1 MTTMWPNMIAVV
13 SAVGT
18 GRSAVSV
25 PPASRRWL
33 SFLRLGGDM
42 RTQATKKWGSI
53 FTVVV
58 FFALSLTVFAADEI
72 KLQVEVRYS
81 KSAPFDTNTDL
92 EFVTDTTSEG
102 GLLHQAKENDDDDFR
117 IFQNSFNLLARER
130 RRSIIIYTHSL
141 PKNQPDQVFLL
152 SMPRKPK
159 AMDWT
164 IWRHP
169 DYVATNADWNFIRGY
184 KSANRSTNIPAN
196 SFELRYRV
204 ELP

>member
-1 MTTMWPNMIAVV
+1 
-13 SAVGT
+13 
-18 GRSAVSV
+18 
-25 PPASRRWL
+25 
-33 SFLRLGGDM
+33 M
-42 RTQATKKWGSI
+42 RTQAIKKRGSI
-53 FTVVV
+53 FTVAA
-58 FFALSLTVFAADEI
+58 FFALSLTVFAADEV

-81 KSAPFDTNTDL
+81 KSVLFDTNTDL

-102 GLLHQAKENDDDDFR
+102 GLLRRTKENGDDNFR
-117 IFQNSFNLLARER
+117 VFQKSFNLLARER

-141 PKNQPDQVFLL
+141 QKNQPDQVFLL

-164 IWRHP
+164 NWRHP
-169 DYVATNADWNFIRGY
+169 DYVETNADWNFIRGY
-184 KSANRSTNIPAN
+184 KSANRSTTIPPN